1 MTTARFPLHTYHVY
15 SEDRGDYVR
24 ITDLDCKE
32 LRLELAKAQDSLK
45 ETLSVLNHLE
55 YGIRNDLYGPE
66 EDCPEEDC
74 PEEDCPEISLRQEK
88 EMDAED
94 LEETPD
100 LKRGSCGGCCGG
112 KACK

>member
-1 MTTARFPLHTYHVY
+1 MTTAKFPLHTYHVY

-24 ITDLDCKE
+24 ITDLDCRE

-45 ETLSVLNHLE
+45 ETLSVLNNLE

-66 EDCPEEDC
+66 EGCGEVF
-74 PEEDCPEISLRQEK
+74 S
-88 EMDAED
+88 ED

-100 LKRGSCGGCCGG
+100 LKPSGCGGCCGEKG
-112 KACK
+112 CK